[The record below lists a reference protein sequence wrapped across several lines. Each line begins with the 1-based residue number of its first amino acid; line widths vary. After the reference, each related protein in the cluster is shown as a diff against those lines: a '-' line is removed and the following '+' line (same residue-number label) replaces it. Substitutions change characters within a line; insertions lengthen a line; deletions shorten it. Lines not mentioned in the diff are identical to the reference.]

1 MSKEMKK
8 EQLIDGLIN
17 LEWNAFDQVRNK
29 GGRAGCQDD
38 FETFFIMRRSQYMT
52 WSNEM
57 LESFTHDFN
66 TANERGWN
74 LIMEKYGRMM
84 KSTAP
89 EEYENIKKQ
98 FPPIT
103 SEKNQIIEAIVAIQT
118 AMLEEF
124 AKEYP
129 NMAGNARSIH
139 TADDTEFNTSAE
151 TYLRGEISTYSD
163 ETLDMYGRFLA
174 AYAKNNKNLV
184 KEIMENTAHLYGYSS
199 LEAAEKSE
207 K

>member
-1 MSKEMKK
+1 MSDEKKK
-8 EQLIDGLIN
+8 EQLIDELIK
-17 LEWNAFDQVRNK
+17 LEWNAFDNVRNE

-38 FETFFIMRRSQYMT
+38 FQTFSIMRRSQYMT
-52 WSNEM
+52 WPNAM
-57 LESFTHDFN
+57 IESFTRDFN
-66 TANERGWN
+66 TANLRGWN

-89 EEYENIKKQ
+89 KEYEKLKEQ

-118 AMLEEF
+118 SMLEEF

-139 TADDTEFNTSAE
+139 TADDTELNTSAE

-174 AYAKNNKNLV
+174 EYAKKNKNLV

-199 LEAAEKSE
+199 LEAAEKS